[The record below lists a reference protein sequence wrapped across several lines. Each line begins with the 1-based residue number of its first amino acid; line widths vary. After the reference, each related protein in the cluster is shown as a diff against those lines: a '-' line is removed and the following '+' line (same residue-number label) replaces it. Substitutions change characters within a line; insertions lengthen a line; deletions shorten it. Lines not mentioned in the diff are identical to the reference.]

1 MAKYKVGEIVT
12 VIKYKDAPFDGVI
25 HRIDKILSA
34 NMKRAIGY
42 WYIIKPLVTI
52 EYYCK
57 KGELEIFTQYDIA
70 KREKDHEETKKEEG
84 SEADCS

>member
-12 VIKYKDAPFDGVI
+12 VIKYNKVHFDGEI

-52 EYYCK
+52 DYYCK
-57 KGELEIFTQYDIA
+57 KGELEIFTDRDIA

-84 SEADCS
+84 SEGDCS